1 MVTLPEAD
9 PIWVNTASMFGR
21 MIHDLEDQSSISVD
35 TESNSL
41 YAYRERVCLIQIST
55 QKKDY
60 LVDPL
65 ALDDISSLGK
75 IFANDHIQKVFH
87 AAEYDVICL
96 RRDYH
101 FSFNN
106 IFDTMHACRILG
118 RSAVGLGSVLD
129 EEFGVKLEKRFQRA
143 NWGLRPLSGAMLD
156 YARLDSHYLIPLRDK
171 LIEQLKQAD
180 LLDLAREDFNRI
192 AAAVETEPRNDNCW
206 RISGKQELTPQQAA
220 ILHELCA
227 YRESQA
233 ELADL
238 PLFKILGN
246 ETLVAIAQQ
255 APESM
260 DDLSMAIGMTKRQMD
275 RHGSALLKAVKTGL
289 KSPPLRRPP
298 RPPRPSDEVLERM
311 DRLKNWRKETG
322 ARLKVESDVV
332 LPRDTMEKI
341 AYQGVVTMHDLD
353 IIMEHLPW
361 RRRQYGKEIF
371 EVINPKEESCE

>member
-1 MVTLPEAD
+1 
-9 PIWVNTASMFGR
+9 
-21 MIHDLEDQSSISVD
+21 
-35 TESNSL
+35 
-41 YAYRERVCLIQIST
+41 
-55 QKKDY
+55 
-60 LVDPL
+60 
-65 ALDDISSLGK
+65 
-75 IFANDHIQKVFH
+75 
-87 AAEYDVICL
+87 
-96 RRDYH
+96 
-101 FSFNN
+101 
-106 IFDTMHACRILG
+106 
-118 RSAVGLGSVLD
+118 
-129 EEFGVKLEKRFQRA
+129 
-143 NWGLRPLSGAMLD
+143 
-156 YARLDSHYLIPLRDK
+156 LRDK

>member
-9 PIWVNTASMFGR
+9 PIWVDTASVFGR
-21 MIHDLEDQSSISVD
+21 MIHELKDQSSISVD

-55 QKKDY
+55 KNKDY

-65 ALDDISSLGK
+65 ALEDITPLGG
-75 IFANDHIQKVFH
+75 IFADGNTQKVFH

-96 RRDYH
+96 RRDYR
-101 FSFNN
+101 FSFSN

-118 RSAVGLGSVLD
+118 RTAVGLGSVLE
-129 EEFGVKLEKRFQRA
+129 EEFGVRLEKRFQRA
-143 NWGLRPLSGAMLD
+143 NWGMRPLSKAMLD

-171 LIEQLKQAD
+171 LAEQLKQAD
-180 LLDLAREDFNRI
+180 LLDLAGEDFTRI
-192 AAAVETEPRNDNCW
+192 AAAAESEPRGDNCW

-227 YRESQA
+227 YRETQA

-238 PLFKILGN
+238 PLFKILSN

-260 DDLSMAIGMTKRQMD
+260 DDLSMVIGMTKRQMD
-275 RHGSALLKAVKTGL
+275 RHGSALLKAVNTGL
-289 KSPPLRRPP
+289 KAPPLRRPP

-311 DRLKNWRKETG
+311 DKLRIWRKETG

-341 AYQGVVTMHDLD
+341 AYQGVPTMNDLD
-353 IIMEHLPW
+353 VMMEHLPW
-361 RRRQYGKEIF
+361 RRKQYGKEIF